1 MLYPLFNKLRRHYH
15 FALSPQD
22 YEAMRT
28 ALRAGFGL
36 ESKQAVMAVC
46 VALWAKS
53 KHEQTI
59 IEAEF
64 EKAMPLAEW
73 QIELQPRNVD
83 PITPNVDTPIKAATA
98 TAAPLEQPPAIQT
111 HQGNLPPIPPPN
123 IDWSAYQHL
132 ILQPQ
137 YPINDRQMAQAWRRL
152 RHPIRLGVPTEL
164 DIEATLHRYSRL
176 GVATE
181 VVLRPRRRNIAR
193 LLLLVDSQGSMMP
206 FQGFV
211 SQLCQVIQQAGRLGE
226 VAIYY
231 FHDVPAEG
239 SDEAVLAP
247 LADELFPTLDKIL
260 AEIAPLETG
269 FLYTEAELTQTIPLT
284 DVLADYAHQATVVV
298 ISDAGA
304 ARQRYDV
311 MRLLDT
317 IAFMKALQ
325 HYTPHAV
332 WLNPLPA
339 TRWANSTAAQIARH
353 VPMVPLD
360 EWGLYQAVN
369 ILRGLPY
376 SVEHGI

>member
-1 MLYPLFNKLRRHYH
+1 M
-15 FALSPQD
+15 
-22 YEAMRT
+22 
-28 ALRAGFGL
+28 
-36 ESKQAVMAVC
+36 
-46 VALWAKS
+46 
-53 KHEQTI
+53 
-59 IEAEF
+59 
-64 EKAMPLAEW
+64 
-73 QIELQPRNVD
+73 
-83 PITPNVDTPIKAATA
+83 
-98 TAAPLEQPPAIQT
+98 
-111 HQGNLPPIPPPN
+111 
-123 IDWSAYQHL
+123 
-132 ILQPQ
+132 
-137 YPINDRQMAQAWRRL
+137 
-152 RHPIRLGVPTEL
+152 
-164 DIEATLHRYSRL
+164 
-176 GVATE
+176 
-181 VVLRPRRRNIAR
+181 
-193 LLLLVDSQGSMMP
+193 
-206 FQGFV
+206 
-211 SQLCQVIQQAGRLGE
+211 
-226 VAIYY
+226 YY

-247 LADELFPTLDKIL
+247 LAQKLFPTLDEIL

-369 ILRGLPY
+369 ILRGLPS